1 MRITMTRRSPAPAAF
16 LVLTCA
22 VLAACGS
29 SSSPTA
35 TSTSATNATSAA
47 GAAAAPGAAGA
58 PGAPGG
64 GSAAFR
70 QCLAKQGVTL
80 PQPTGTPPSGGGAP
94 PATSGA
100 SSSKL
105 RAALQKCGAAG
116 GGPAGSGGPGQAAAL
131 TKFAACMRSHG
142 INLPAANTSGSGP
155 VFNTKGLD
163 TTSTA
168 FKTAEA
174 KCSSDLPAGFGR
186 GGPPP
191 GGPTGSGPGGT
202 P

>member
-29 SSSPTA
+29 ASNPTA
-35 TSTSATNATSAA
+35 TSTSASNTTSAA
-47 GAAAAPGAAGA
+47 R
-58 PGAPGG
+58 APGG

-94 PATSGA
+94 ALPGGGA
-100 SSSKL
+100 SSAQL

-116 GGPAGSGGPGQAAAL
+116 GGPAGSGGPGQATAL

-142 INLPAANTSGSGP
+142 INLPTPNTSGSGP
-155 VFNTKGLD
+155 VFNTQGLD

-168 FKTAEA
+168 FRAAEA

-186 GGPPP
+186 GGTPP
-191 GGPTGSGPGGT
+191 GGPAAGGPGGT

>member
-35 TSTSATNATSAA
+35 TSSSATNAA
-47 GAAAAPGAAGA
+47 GAPGA

-80 PQPTGTPPSGGGAP
+80 PQQTGTPPSGGGAP
-94 PATSGA
+94 APPGGA
-100 SSSKL
+100 SSAQL

-116 GGPAGSGGPGQAAAL
+116 GGPAGPGGPGQATAL

-142 INLPAANTSGSGP
+142 INLPTANTSGSGP
-155 VFNTKGLD
+155 VFNTKGLN
-163 TTSTA
+163 TTSAA
-168 FKTAEA
+168 FKAAEA

-186 GGPPP
+186 GGTPP
-191 GGPTGSGPGGT
+191 GGPAAGGPGGT